1 MSPDVNE
8 FELEANIRRSAF
20 RQGNYIAVCKE
31 CSHVIRVHNPVG
43 IIATSSSPV
52 SGLGSKP
59 RKICRVYQVRM
70 PVWLIAADSI
80 GVPRKDNILEI
91 KKEKPN

>member
-20 RQGNYIAVCKE
+20 RQGNYIAVCKG

-43 IIATSSSPV
+43 IIATSRSPV

-59 RKICRVYQVRM
+59 RQICRVYQVRM

-80 GVPRKDNILEI
+80 GVARKDNILEI
-91 KKEKPN
+91 KKEKLN